1 MTEQRRDSAAS
12 RASTVLLT
20 GETGTGKDLAAKAIH
35 YSSDRATRA
44 FVKEDCEAMSI
55 LTLAESVSAVS
66 AGSDRVAKVLHA
78 RYARRRLGALDAEAL
93 GLAAEERP
101 PGAEAAAERRRLA
114 EVVSAW
120 RS

>member
-1 MTEQRRDSAAS
+1 M
-12 RASTVLLT
+12 VP
-20 GETGTGKDLAAKAIH
+20 
-35 YSSDRATRA
+35 SSERGRLEATRA

-55 LTLAESVSAVS
+55 LTLAERVSAVS

-101 PGAEAAAERRRLA
+101 PGQKPPPSAEGSRK
-114 EVVSAW
+114 SSPPW